1 MLWLFYTHWLRCK
14 KLFYIYCILMYI
26 LASDVI
32 KESERSDVMLKCDY
46 AYYARKTED
55 VDIMW
60 FQGDRLVHE
69 NKTKRIHDKVI
80 LHAFLILLH
89 LHLIWLLCYDQRQC
103 VIHYCTVYL
112 RYEYICKIF

>member
-1 MLWLFYTHWLRCK
+1 
-14 KLFYIYCILMYI
+14 
-26 LASDVI
+26 
-32 KESERSDVMLKCDY
+32 MLKCDY

-80 LHAFLILLH
+80 LHVFIILLH
-89 LHLIWLLCYDQRQC
+89 LHLIWLLCYD
-103 VIHYCTVYL
+103 
-112 RYEYICKIF
+112 

>member
-1 MLWLFYTHWLRCK
+1 
-14 KLFYIYCILMYI
+14 MYI

-80 LHAFLILLH
+80 LNAFLILLH

-103 VIHYCTVYL
+103 LIHYCTVYL
-112 RYEYICKIF
+112 RYEYICKKF